1 MVGKVVTQL
10 AGTIPAGAA
19 DEESAPHTSTRRSPH
34 CPGVVTVI
42 DTHSVGKGQ
51 VSQAAQNETWSL
63 KKEKWSCRINGTLL
77 CNPG

>member
-19 DEESAPHTSTRRSPH
+19 DEESTPHPTARRSPH

-42 DTHSVGKGQ
+42 DTHSVGEGQ
-51 VSQAAQNETWSL
+51 VSQDFVLRKVSVDQRWA
-63 KKEKWSCRINGTLL
+63 NGGPEAT
-77 CNPG
+77 CGPMTY